1 MSLLDHQLEPKEPR
15 SSVAVRF
22 TLVGLFLIGCG
33 VVTYFLMSP
42 AGGRAPA
49 GITTAPPPRTTA
61 RGPEPDPEPVP
72 EPTTLEIEP
81 DLGTEPNPAPE
92 PAPAAAA
99 AVEPTVPESRLDPL
113 LRVAADVTGAS
124 VFIDRQ
130 FVGTTPFVTNDVR
143 LGTHRL
149 NVSAEG
155 YEGFAQ
161 NIDVGD
167 DSIVIDVRFLEIRL
181 NASVLVTHK
190 HRFGSCVGTLRADTN
205 GIHYETNDDDAFSLP
220 FSQIERHEIDYLE
233 HTLTVKQ
240 LEGRTY
246 NFTDEQ
252 DTAEA
257 LFTFHRSVEQA
268 RERLKD
274 Q

>member
-1 MSLLDHQLEPKEPR
+1 MSLLEHQLEPEKPQ
-15 SSVAVRF
+15 SSVTARF

-33 VVTYFLMSP
+33 VATYFLMSP
-42 AGGRAPA
+42 TGERTPA
-49 GITTAPPPRTTA
+49 GAATDPPRTTT
-61 RGPEPDPEPVP
+61 RGPEPGPEPVP
-72 EPTTLEIEP
+72 EPTTPEVEP
-81 DLGTEPNPAPE
+81 EPETEPEAE
-92 PAPAAAA
+92 PIPTATA
-99 AVEPTVPESRLDPL
+99 EPTAPESRLDPL
-113 LRVAADVTGAS
+113 LRVAADVTGAY

-130 FVGTTPFVTNDVR
+130 FVVTTPCVPYDVR
-143 LGTHRL
+143 LGPHRV

-155 YEGFAQ
+155 HEGFAQ

-167 DSIVIDVRFLEIRL
+167 DPVVIAGRVLEIRL
-181 NASVLVTHK
+181 DASVAVTHK
-190 HRFGSCVGTLRADTN
+190 HRFGSCVGMLRADTN

-240 LEGRTY
+240 RDGRTY

-257 LFTFHRSVEQA
+257 LFTFHRRVEQA

>member
-1 MSLLDHQLEPKEPR
+1 MSLLDHQLEPEEPR

-33 VVTYFLMSP
+33 VATYFLMSP
-42 AGGRAPA
+42 AEERAPT
-49 GITTAPPPRTTA
+49 GIATAPPPRTTA
-61 RGPEPDPEPVP
+61 RGPEPDAEPAP
-72 EPTTLEIEP
+72 EPTTPETEP
-81 DLGTEPNPAPE
+81 DLATEPNPEPE
-92 PAPAAAA
+92 PAV

-113 LRVAADVTGAS
+113 LRVAADVTGAY

-130 FVGTTPFVTNDVR
+130 FVGTTPFATSEVR
-143 LGTHRL
+143 LGPHRV

-155 YEGFAQ
+155 HEGFAQ

-167 DSIVIDVRFLEIRL
+167 DPIVIDVRFLEIRL

-252 DTAEA
+252 DTADA

-268 RERLKD
+268 RERLKN

>member
-1 MSLLDHQLEPKEPR
+1 MSLLDHPLEPEEPQ
-15 SSVAVRF
+15 SPVTARF
-22 TLVGLFLIGCG
+22 TLVVLFLIGCG
-33 VVTYFLMSP
+33 VATYFLMSP
-42 AGGRAPA
+42 AGEQAPA
-49 GITTAPPPRTTA
+49 GVATPPPPLATA
-61 RGPEPDPEPVP
+61 RGPETDPEPVP
-72 EPTTLEIEP
+72 EPTTPEIEP
-81 DLGTEPNPAPE
+81 SLGPAPTPE
-92 PAPAAAA
+92 PEPPPAPAA
-99 AVEPTVPESRLDPL
+99 EPTVPESRLEPL

-130 FVGTTPFVTNDVR
+130 FVGTTPFATNNVR

-149 NVSAEG
+149 NISAEG

-167 DSIVIDVRFLEIRL
+167 DPIVIEVRFLEIRL
-181 NASVLVTHK
+181 DASVVVTHK
-190 HRFGSCVGTLRADTN
+190 HRFGSCVGTLHADTN
-205 GIHYETNDDDAFSLP
+205 GIHYETNDGDAFSIP
-220 FSQIERHEIDYLE
+220 FAQIERHEIDYLE

-240 LEGRTY
+240 FEGRTY

-268 RERLKD
+268 RERLKN